1 MNTFIS
7 KKMNI
12 NFIFLRY
19 FGLGNMLYAPGTFTS
34 LSILCIWYFIPNN
47 FIIQFL
53 ILLIHLIGGF
63 YFCFRYELNEGEIK
77 DPSYI
82 VIDEVVGMMIS
93 LFLIPKTILAY
104 SLAFILFRALDI
116 FKPSIIYRSQN
127 FGYGIGI
134 MLDDIIA
141 GIITLLIIIG
151 VYL

>member
-1 MNTFIS
+1 MS
-7 KKMNI
+7 Y
-12 NFIFLRY
+12 LRFY
-19 FGLGNMLYAPGTFTS
+19 
-34 LSILCIWYFIPNN
+34 
-47 FIIQFL
+47 
-53 ILLIHLIGGF
+53 GF
-63 YFCFRYELNEGEIK
+63 
-77 DPSYI
+77 

>member
-1 MNTFIS
+1 
-7 KKMNI
+7 MNI

-19 FGLGNMLYAPGTFTS
+19 FGLGNIPFAPGTFTS

-47 FIIQFL
+47 FFIQFS
-53 ILLIHLIGGF
+53 ILLIHLIAGF
-63 YFCFRYELNEGEIK
+63 YFCFLYNSNKNVIK

-116 FKPSIIYRSQN
+116 FKPSIIYHSQN
-127 FGYGIGI
+127 FEYGIGI

-151 VYL
+151 IYL